1 MKEIKHII
9 KDPQGIH
16 ARPAGVLVKKAGE
29 FSSKITFS
37 NKGKQADAK
46 RILAVMS
53 LGAKSGEELDFL
65 IEGEDESS
73 AYEALVEFLKEN
85 L

>member
-1 MKEIKHII
+1 MKEIKHTI

-29 FSSKITFS
+29 FGSKITIT

-65 IEGEDESS
+65 IEGDDEQV
-73 AYEALVEFLKEN
+73 AFEAISEFLKEN

>member
-29 FSSKITFS
+29 FSSKISIF
-37 NKGKQADAK
+37 NKDKQADGK

-53 LGAKSGEELDFL
+53 LGAKSGEELRFV
-65 IEGEDESS
+65 IEGDDEEK
-73 AYEALVEFLKEN
+73 AYIELMEFLKEN

>member
-29 FSSKITFS
+29 FSSKIAIT

-65 IEGEDESS
+65 IEGEDEQV
-73 AYEALVEFLKEN
+73 AFEAISEFLKEN

>member
-16 ARPAGVLVKKAGE
+16 ARPAGVLVKQAGE
-29 FSSKITFS
+29 FSSKITIT

-65 IEGEDESS
+65 IEGEDEQV
-73 AYEALVEFLKEN
+73 AFEAISEFLKEN

>member
-29 FSSKITFS
+29 FSSKITLT
-37 NKGKQADAK
+37 NKGKQVDAK

-53 LGAKSGEELDFL
+53 LGAKAGEELNFL

-73 AYEALVEFLKEN
+73 AYEAIVEFLKEN

>member
-1 MKEIKHII
+1 MKEIKHTI

-29 FSSKITFS
+29 FSSKITIS

-53 LGAKSGEELDFL
+53 LGAKSGEELDFI

>member
-29 FSSKITFS
+29 LSSKITLS

>member
-29 FSSKITFS
+29 FSSKITIT

-65 IEGEDESS
+65 IEGDDEQV
-73 AYEALVEFLKEN
+73 AFEAISEFLKEN

>member
-29 FSSKITFS
+29 FSSKITLR
-37 NKGKQADAK
+37 NKGNQADAK

>member
-1 MKEIKHII
+1 MKEIKHTI

-16 ARPAGVLVKKAGE
+16 ARPAGVLVKKASE
-29 FSSKITFS
+29 FSSKITLS

-65 IEGEDESS
+65 IEGEDEQK
-73 AYEALVEFLKEN
+73 AYEAIVEFLKEN